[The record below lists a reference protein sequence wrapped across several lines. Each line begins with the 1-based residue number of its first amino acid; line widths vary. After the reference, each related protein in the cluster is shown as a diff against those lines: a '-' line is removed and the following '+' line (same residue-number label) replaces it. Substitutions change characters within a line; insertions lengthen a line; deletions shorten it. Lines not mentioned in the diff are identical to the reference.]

1 MQALVSAENVT
12 EAAKQA
18 GTNGQWLLVVFSGS
32 WCKKCPDFKKE
43 LQAHIVDNYEVACG
57 EVDVGNEEA
66 EQLKEEHLVT
76 KLPTLLVVDGDGKP
90 VARLVQPHISEV
102 RMVAKSMF
110 KPKAVTDGD
119 F

>member
-1 MQALVSAENVT
+1 MRQVEHSLRDAKRRAVAEQLNEIRNKHLAERT
-12 EAAKQA
+12 AA
-18 GTNGQWLLVVFSGS
+18 
-32 WCKKCPDFKKE
+32 
-43 LQAHIVDNYEVACG
+43 
-57 EVDVGNEEA
+57 A

-76 KLPTLLVVDGDGKP
+76 KLPTLLVVDGDGKS